1 MMSREKEDSIGSSP
15 RCGLQ
20 VAAALPIDTTTPR
33 RAIGFPYEY
42 LLFTPFRLGLVRG
55 KLFTG
60 SVPCS
65 AAESRATTAARCRAR
80 LEKELF
86 CLAFK
91 RALPDVIQFDMVVA
105 TGTSSRLGWTIP
117 FAIQASWG

>member
-1 MMSREKEDSIGSSP
+1 MNPNVQAKRRKNISSP
-15 RCGLQ
+15 TNSKYAKREQ
-20 VAAALPIDTTTPR
+20 TQTHTPHKT
-33 RAIGFPYEY
+33 ATWI
-42 LLFTPFRLGLVRG
+42 LFVPPFRLGLVRG